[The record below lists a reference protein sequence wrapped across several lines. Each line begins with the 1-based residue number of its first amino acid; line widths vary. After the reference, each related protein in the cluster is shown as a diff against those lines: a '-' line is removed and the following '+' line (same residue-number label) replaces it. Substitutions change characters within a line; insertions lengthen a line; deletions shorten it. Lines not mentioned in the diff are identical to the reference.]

1 MKKYGLSMIA
11 GLAALAIAGTASAQT
26 NVIHITGSTAFRTVA
41 LNAIKSMISAGTLK
55 YGYSGTSFN
64 SASYA
69 EFTGVLVSSSTT
81 TVDVQTVWSGSV
93 DGLQR
98 VIYQG
103 TPSFENQNWPAEESS
118 LTSTGTPSLAAGTG
132 VAYADAAFCDN
143 FQNSTIFQNPQVQND
158 TVVGVVPFEWCRNN
172 GSPSTMSNMTTM
184 LAQQILSAGAL
195 TMKCWT
201 GNPSD
206 DSTLV
211 YVIGRNYDS
220 GTRCDTFSETGF
232 GVGSPP
238 NQSQVFTM
246 AATNI
251 VGNSTNIYTVI
262 TNVAPYQAE
271 TVDGIAFPVGESGYS
286 SGGLVSGALDAYGS
300 DSSTNTG
307 NKGWI
312 VGYLGVS
319 DANNVT
325 NGTAGPMTWNGV
337 PYSAAAVANGQYT
350 HWSYEHVIN
359 NSNLSAG
366 QQTALTALINTIEA
380 EDPTA
385 FGGIALSVMTVGRTG
400 EGQPVS
406 DGRAY

>member
-1 MKKYGLSMIA
+1 MKKYGLTVVA

-26 NVIHITGSTAFRTVA
+26 NVVRITGSTAFRTVA
-41 LNAIKSMISAGTLK
+41 LNAIKNMITSGSLK
-55 YGYSGTSFN
+55 YGYSGTSFG
-64 SASYA
+64 SSSYA
-69 EFTGVLVSSSTT
+69 EFTGALISSPNV
-81 TVDVQTVWSGSV
+81 TVDVKTVWSGSV

-103 TPSFENQNWPAEESS
+103 NPAFENQNWLAAESS
-118 LTSTGTPSLAAGTG
+118 LTSTGTPSLAAGTE

-143 FQNSTIFQNPQVQND
+143 FQNSTIFQNPQAQND
-158 TVVGVVPFEWCRNN
+158 NVVGVIPFEWARNN
-172 GSPSTMSNMTTM
+172 GSPSTMSNMTSL

-206 DSTLV
+206 ENTLI

-238 NQSQVFTM
+238 NQSQVY
-246 AATNI
+246 I
-251 VGNSTNIYTVI
+251 GPGNVI
-262 TNVAPYQAE
+262 TNLQPYQAE
-271 TVDGIAFPVGESGYS
+271 TVDGISFPVGESGYS
-286 SGGLVSGALDAYGS
+286 SGGLVSGALNAAGS
-300 DSSTNTG
+300 NSSTNTG

-319 DANNVT
+319 DANNTT
-325 NGTAGPMTWNGV
+325 NGATMTWNGV
-337 PYSAAAVANGQYT
+337 PYSPAAVENGQYT
-350 HWSYEHVIN
+350 DWSYEHLLYN
-359 NSNLSAG
+359 NNE
-366 QQTALTALINTIEA
+366 TANQVTILNALVSQIQSS
-380 EDPTA
+380 DPTP
-385 FGGIALSVMTVGRTG
+385 FGGIALSSMTVGRTA